1 MPNLEPGQSLAPLG
15 GPLALCL
22 FLALQIRL
30 GPTLVSV
37 PLVSFS
43 STASAPCQ
51 SPAAI
56 VSVCVCVRVSLLV
69 CVGVCVIMCVPVSV
83 IVCMCVYVPMIVCVF
98 VIVFV
103 CVCVAHR
110 HNHVGLF
117 HGSGCGVEVFRICKR
132 VEVYDYLRQ
141 WNL

>member
-69 CVGVCVIMCVPVSV
+69 CVGVCDHVRTCV
-83 IVCMCVYVPMIVCVF
+83 CDCVYVCLCAYDCVCVCDC
-98 VIVFV
+98 ICV
-103 CVCVAHR
+103 CVCVWHIDA
-110 HNHVGLF
+110 
-117 HGSGCGVEVFRICKR
+117 IM
-132 VEVYDYLRQ
+132 
-141 WNL
+141 